1 MRCGFLISTILAL
14 FLGGY
19 AIGKSQATDK
29 PTISLGPVRLHL
41 AMSKEL
47 VIGALSPYYDV
58 DELGMVTTKK
68 GPPHESVGQVVFKDG
83 RLSQVWKDWTLKNQ
97 EEGYELANH
106 VYGIVNGFKQEGNTV
121 CTLDTSTHQGP
132 KTRIINT
139 VFFHCGAKAIR
150 LDAAQGEVV
159 GQTTMNRGAV
169 LNEILSTAD

>member
-106 VYGIVNGFKQEGNTV
+106 TALLTDLNK
-121 CTLDTSTHQGP
+121 
-132 KTRIINT
+132 
-139 VFFHCGAKAIR
+139 KAIR
-150 LDAAQGEVV
+150 SALWTPALTRGRRPGLSTLCSSIAAQ
-159 GQTTMNRGAV
+159 RRF
-169 LNEILSTAD
+169 D